1 MCSFFWFSWLEMG
14 GGLAAKKIYVV
25 FLTERK
31 LRLFW
36 LYPFFGVQFGTFD
49 KVSQPKPLF

>member
-1 MCSFFWFSWLEMG
+1 MCSFFGFLDLRWG
-14 GGLAAKKIYVV
+14 VAVKKIYVV

>member
-1 MCSFFWFSWLEMG
+1 MCSFFLVFLTWDEG
-14 GGLAAKKIYVV
+14 VAVKKIYVV